1 MLSRFRTRSVD
12 HSALLED
19 WLSIWRQSRGGLPPL
34 GRTYTVHEQAER
46 ETAVD
51 CALENFET
59 ASLDWI
65 VATFA
70 RLACVALDIEDR
82 QTESL
87 LREDFWT
94 VALDLASQARRLDS
108 SVSASDILQACRNA
122 WTACG
127 LEALLDEPPRLTPP
141 VFAYSMLYPYS
152 DNYLDNPNISYD
164 AKLRFSARF
173 RLRLSGDLAPIDAF
187 ENIVW
192 KLVSLVE
199 GYWPRRNYLAVYDAL
214 LAIHDAQERSLEQQ
228 RHASDILRLSFA
240 KGGAS
245 VLADAYLAKGS
256 LLEAEQHF
264 AFGWGVLLQLGDDL
278 QDLASDRERGSHT
291 LFSTAAAK
299 GTLDDLTTQTLR
311 FAGAV
316 IESLGALP
324 NGAEHLKELL
334 RKNSISL
341 LITAAGEYSDFYS
354 TDYLHELER
363 YSPLRFSFLKS
374 RKQRV
379 AYWLDD
385 GRMDQLLCYSLS
397 RRSTG

>member
-1 MLSRFRTRSVD
+1 M
-12 HSALLED
+12 
-19 WLSIWRQSRGGLPPL
+19 PPR
-34 GRTYTVHEQAER
+34 GRTYTVHEQVER

-94 VALDLASQARRLDS
+94 VALDLASKARGLDN
-108 SVSASDILQACRNA
+108 SVTASDILQACRNA

-127 LEALLDEPPRLTPP
+127 LKALLGESPRLTPP

-152 DNYLDNPNISYD
+152 DNHLDNPNISYE
-164 AKLRFSARF
+164 AKLRFSRRF
-173 RLRLSGDLAPIDAF
+173 RLRLSGDLAPTDSL

-192 KLVSLVE
+192 KFVSLIE
-199 GYWPRRNYLAVYDAL
+199 DYWPRQSYPAVYDAL
-214 LAIHDAQERSLEQQ
+214 LAIHDAQEKSLEQQ
-228 RHASDILRLSFA
+228 RRASDILRLSFA
-240 KGGAS
+240 KGGTS

-256 LLEAEQHF
+256 LLEAEQRF

-316 IESLGALP
+316 IESLEALP
-324 NGAEHLKELL
+324 KGAEHLKELL

-374 RKQRV
+374 CKQRV

-385 GRMDQLLCYSLS
+385 GRMERLLCYSLAISYSGESS
-397 RRSTG
+397 RSFFTTSTTRLPT

>member
-1 MLSRFRTRSVD
+1 VY
-12 HSALLED
+12 HSELLED
-19 WLSIWRQSRGGLPPL
+19 WLSVWHRSAGGGWPRL
-34 GRTYTVHEQAER
+34 GRIYTVYEQAER

-51 CALENFET
+51 RALNNFET

-65 VATFA
+65 VAAGA
-70 RLACVALDIEDR
+70 RLACVALDIEDH

-94 VALDLASQARRLDS
+94 VALDLASQARHLDS
-108 SVSASDILQACRNA
+108 SVSAGDILQACRNA

-127 LEALLDEPPRLTPP
+127 LEALLGEPPRLTPP

-152 DNYLDNPNISYD
+152 DNYLDNPNISYE

-173 RLRLSGDLAPIDAF
+173 RLRLSGDLVPIDAL

-192 KLVSLVE
+192 KFVSLIE
-199 GYWPRRNYLAVYDAL
+199 GHWPRQSYPAVYDAL
-214 LAIHDAQERSLEQQ
+214 LAIHEAQEKSLEQQ
-228 RHASDILRLSFA
+228 RCASDILRLSFA

-245 VLADAYLAKGS
+245 VLADAFLAKGS
-256 LLEAEQHF
+256 LLEAEQRF

-278 QDLASDRERGSHT
+278 QDLANDCERGSHT

-299 GTLDDLTTQTLR
+299 GTLDNLTTQTLR
-311 FAGAV
+311 FASAV
-316 IESLGALP
+316 IESLETLP

-334 RKNSISL
+334 QKNSISL

-354 TDYLHELER
+354 TDYLYELER

-374 RKQRV
+374 RKQR
-379 AYWLDD
+379 AAHWLDA
-385 GRMDQLLCYSLS
+385 GRMEQLLCYSLS
-397 RRSTG
+397 RRSAG

>member
-1 MLSRFRTRSVD
+1 MD
-12 HSALLED
+12 HSALLEE
-19 WLSIWRQSRGGLPPL
+19 WLSNWRRSTGGLPPL

-46 ETAVD
+46 EIAVD
-51 CALENFET
+51 RTLDNLEA
-59 ASLDWI
+59 ASLDSI

-70 RLACVALDIEDR
+70 RLACVALDIEDH

-94 VALDLASQARRLDS
+94 VALDLASQARRLDN
-108 SVSASDILQACRNA
+108 SVSTSDILQACRNA

-127 LEALLDEPPRLTPP
+127 LEALLGEPPRLTPP

-152 DNYLDNPNISYD
+152 DNFLDNPNISYE

-173 RLRLSGDLAPIDAF
+173 RLRLSGDLAPLEPL

-192 KLVSLVE
+192 QLVSLIE
-199 GYWPRRNYLAVYDAL
+199 GHWPRQSYPAVYDAL
-214 LAIHDAQERSLEQQ
+214 LAIHDAQEKSLEQQ
-228 RHASDILRLSFA
+228 RRASDILRLSFA

-256 LLEAEQHF
+256 LLEAEQRF

-291 LFSTAAAK
+291 LFSTAATK

-316 IESLGALP
+316 IESLEALP
-324 NGAEHLKELL
+324 KGAEHLKELL

-341 LITAAGEYSDFYS
+341 LIAAAGEYSNFYS

-379 AYWLDD
+379 AHWLED

-397 RRSTG
+397 RRSAG